1 MHNKFKKVS
10 KNLRNGAKK
19 KQIFKFI
26 FMETRFRI
34 FERNLIKAKRLH
46 IQNRLRRSKI
56 FKALSIQFSK

>member
-1 MHNKFKKVS
+1 ME
-10 KNLRNGAKK
+10 RKK

-46 IQNRLRRSKI
+46 IRNRLRRSKI